1 MSEITVI
8 GNVAKPELRFT
19 GQGKP
24 VFGFSLA
31 QGHRK
36 KDQQGNWSD
45 DGTTW
50 RKVTV
55 WDQKGELLAE
65 HISQGDRVIVTG
77 QERMK
82 EFDKQDGS
90 KGQSLELTAREVG
103 IVPKAPKQDGGNNY
117 NQQPAQSFPAPTGFN
132 QPPQQQN
139 DPWAT
144 PGGNSGQV
152 EAPF

>member
-19 GQGKP
+19 QSGKP

-31 QGHRK
+31 QSHRK
-36 KDQQGNWSD
+36 KDQSGQWQD

-65 HISQGDRVIVTG
+65 HISQGDRVMVIG
-77 QERMK
+77 QERIR
-82 EFDKQDGS
+82 EYDKQDGS
-90 KGQSLELTAREVG
+90 KGQSLELNAKEVG
-103 IVPKAPKQDGGNNY
+103 IVPKNNNNGGFG
-117 NQQPAQSFPAPTGFN
+117 QQQSSGQAWGAEHQQSQPAS
-132 QPPQQQN
+132 
-139 DPWAT
+139 DPWAASN
-144 PGGNSGQV
+144 NSS
-152 EAPF
+152 PF

>member
-19 GQGKP
+19 QAGKP

-31 QGHRK
+31 QSHRK
-36 KDQQGNWSD
+36 KDQSGQWQD

-65 HISQGDRVIVTG
+65 HISQGDRVMVVG
-77 QERMK
+77 QERIR
-82 EFDKQDGS
+82 EYDKQDGS
-90 KGQSLELTAREVG
+90 KGQSLELNAKEVG
-103 IVPKAPKQDGGNNY
+103 IVPKQNNNGGGG
-117 NQQPAQSFPAPTGFN
+117 FPAPAGFN
-132 QPPQQQN
+132 AEHQPTQQQS
-139 DPWAT
+139 DPWAAS
-144 PGGNSGQV
+144 NGQTS
-152 EAPF
+152 APF

>member
-19 GQGKP
+19 QAGKP

-31 QGHRK
+31 QSHRK
-36 KDQQGNWSD
+36 KDQSGQWQD

-65 HISQGDRVIVTG
+65 HISQGDRVMVIG
-77 QERMK
+77 QERIR
-82 EFDKQDGS
+82 EYDKQDGS
-90 KGQSLELTAREVG
+90 KGQSLELNAREVG
-103 IVPKAPKQDGGNNY
+103 IVPKL
-117 NQQPAQSFPAPTGFN
+117 NQG
-132 QPPQQQN
+132 
-139 DPWAT
+139 
-144 PGGNSGQV
+144 GGNSFGQQQSSGQSWGASNGQV

>member
-19 GQGKP
+19 QAGKP

-31 QGHRK
+31 QSHRK
-36 KDQQGNWSD
+36 KDQSGQWQD

-65 HISQGDRVIVTG
+65 HISQGDRVMVVG
-77 QERMK
+77 QERIR
-82 EFDKQDGS
+82 EYDKQDGS
-90 KGQSLELTAREVG
+90 KGQSLELNARDVG
-103 IVPKAPKQDGGNNY
+103 IVPKMNNSNNSGGY
-117 NQQPAQSFPAPTGFN
+117 QQQSSGQHEWGAEHQQSQPAA
-132 QPPQQQN
+132 
-139 DPWAT
+139 DPWSAS
-144 PGGNSGQV
+144 NNQA
-152 EAPF
+152 APF